1 MCARARPMLIPIY
14 LPVLSY
20 RPSHLATIH
29 AKMALDRDY
38 RQQNQFGR
46 HSLTMV
52 SFAFINIPYNR
63 IFGRQPLHNTA
74 QVRKFVL
81 PTLCACMRA
90 FVCSFTAIL
99 YCSFSWHRM
108 NFIYLLI
115 YLLHGPWVLPDKAKF
130 TVCSIIKLATI
141 AFDETSSYW
150 SAPKKLLISRLFIG
164 RHTVVWLPLVSI
176 S

>member
-1 MCARARPMLIPIY
+1 MKFREECQTIAVPNLNIELELFIRNFSCYYLCVCVCVCARARPMLIPIY

-99 YCSFSWHRM
+99 YCSFS
-108 NFIYLLI
+108 
-115 YLLHGPWVLPDKAKF
+115 
-130 TVCSIIKLATI
+130 
-141 AFDETSSYW
+141 
-150 SAPKKLLISRLFIG
+150 
-164 RHTVVWLPLVSI
+164 
-176 S
+176 